1 MTGIDDV
8 ALIFEGGGMRA
19 AHTAAVVVRLLE
31 AGLTFPFVAGVS
43 AGASHT
49 ANYLAG
55 DAWRARASFTTFAAD
70 PQFGS
75 WRTFVRGRGMFHSD
89 YIYRHSSGPDD
100 ALPYDFSAFEAHP
113 SAMSVTGFRCS
124 DGETVHWGRDDIAVM
139 DDLMARVQASSS
151 LPILMPP
158 VEIDGELY
166 VDGALGPTGGIALDA
181 ARAAGYRRF
190 FVVLTQ
196 QRDYVKAPLP
206 YPRLYERRFRRY
218 PAVARALA
226 ARAGHYNATREELF
240 ALERS
245 GEAYVYAPERMAIR
259 NSERDVARLEAAY
272 ADGWE
277 QSGREFATWKD
288 FLALA

>member
-31 AGLTFPFVAGVS
+31 EDWTFPFVAGVS

-49 ANYLAG
+49 ANYLAR

-89 YIYRHSSGPDD
+89 YIYRRSSGPDD
-100 ALPYDFSAFEAHP
+100 ALPYDFAAFEAHP
-113 SAMSVTGFRCS
+113 SAMSVTGFRCR
-124 DGETVHWGRDDIAVM
+124 DGQAVHWGRDDVGVI

-158 VEIDGELY
+158 VEIDGDLY

-196 QRDYVKAPLP
+196 QRDYVKRQLP
-206 YPRLYERRFRRY
+206 YPWLYRSRYRRY
-218 PAVARALA
+218 PAVADALL
-226 ARAGHYNATREELF
+226 ARADHYNATRQELF
-240 ALERS
+240 ELERS
-245 GEAYVYAPERMAIR
+245 GEAYVYAPQRMPIA
-259 NSERDVARLEAAY
+259 NSERDVTRLEAAY

-277 QSGREFATWKD
+277 QSGRELGAWKD
-288 FLALA
+288 FLGLA